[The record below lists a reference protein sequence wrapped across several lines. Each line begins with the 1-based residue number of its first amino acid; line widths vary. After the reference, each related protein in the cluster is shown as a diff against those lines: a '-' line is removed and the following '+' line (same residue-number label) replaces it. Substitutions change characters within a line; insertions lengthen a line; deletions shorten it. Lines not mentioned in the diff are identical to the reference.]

1 MRFGKPSGEYLRRRG
16 KQWGCTVSLVSYIV
30 NTAYFTPREHP
41 EIEYLDYPNVQVTI
55 SSGGESIYNLDV
67 TTPYPSMAAVVPS
80 PSVAYNSSVTTTQAA
95 STTVS
100 LAPPAKEGLAGWAI
114 SFIVI
119 IVVTILCCIAFG
131 GMYYLEK
138 FDGDDGRSRSSGKK
152 MNFFDLDDRSQAMS
166 QFSSQMSSKKQ
177 KKQKR
182 ISSSQ
187 REIESQGSVALNDR
201 LAINNNYDDASSAKE
216 SFDGDSRSHNSSSR
230 NHRIPRDPTMYLD
243 YIAEDQAY
251 VDEGHD
257 FQLEQQHGM
266 SGKSLSSQRSYTSQE
281 SRNSRNSRIKE
292 EKQSTRMS
300 SSIFSQESDTSGR
313 SSRHADNMGSAR
325 NSTNMSVMSSRSNS
339 SFNGSFL

>member
-1 MRFGKPSGEYLRRRG
+1 MSTCVGGANSGDALFHF
-16 KQWGCTVSLVSYIV
+16 VSYIV

-41 EIEYLDYPNVQVTI
+41 EIEYLDDPNVQVTI

-95 STTVS
+95 PTTVS
-100 LAPPAKEGLAGWAI
+100 APPAKEGLAGWAI

-119 IVVTILCCIAFG
+119 IVVTVLCCIAFG

-138 FDGDDGRSRSSGKK
+138 FDGDDGRSQSPGKK
-152 MNFFDLDDRSQAMS
+152 MYLFDLDSQSQARSQV
-166 QFSSQMSSKKQ
+166 SSHMSSKKQ

-187 REIESQGSVALNDR
+187 REIESQGSVASNDR

-251 VDEGHD
+251 VDEGHE

-266 SGKSLSSQRSYTSQE
+266 SGKSLSSQRSYMSQE
-281 SRNSRNSRIKE
+281 SQNSRNSRIKE

-313 SSRHADNMGSAR
+313 LSRHANMGSAR
-325 NSTNMSVMSSRSNS
+325 NSAVSVTSSQSKS

>member
-1 MRFGKPSGEYLRRRG
+1 
-16 KQWGCTVSLVSYIV
+16 
-30 NTAYFTPREHP
+30 
-41 EIEYLDYPNVQVTI
+41 
-55 SSGGESIYNLDV
+55 
-67 TTPYPSMAAVVPS
+67 MAAVVPS

-95 STTVS
+95 PTTVS
-100 LAPPAKEGLAGWAI
+100 APPAKEGLAGWAI

-119 IVVTILCCIAFG
+119 IVVTVLCCIAFG

-138 FDGDDGRSRSSGKK
+138 FDGDDGRSQSPGKK
-152 MNFFDLDDRSQAMS
+152 MYLFDLDSQSQARSQV
-166 QFSSQMSSKKQ
+166 SSHMSSKKQ

-187 REIESQGSVALNDR
+187 REIESQGSVASNDR

-251 VDEGHD
+251 VDEGHE

-266 SGKSLSSQRSYTSQE
+266 SGKSLSSQRSYMSQE
-281 SRNSRNSRIKE
+281 SQNSRNSRIKE

-313 SSRHADNMGSAR
+313 LSRHANMGSAR
-325 NSTNMSVMSSRSNS
+325 NSAVSVTSSQSKS

>member
-1 MRFGKPSGEYLRRRG
+1 MGMHMLHF
-16 KQWGCTVSLVSYIV
+16 VSYIV

-67 TTPYPSMAAVVPS
+67 TTPYPSMSAAVVPS
-80 PSVAYNSSVTTTQAA
+80 PSVAYNSSATTTTQAA
-95 STTVS
+95 SITTTVS
-100 LAPPAKEGLAGWAI
+100 APPAKEGLAGWAI

-119 IVVTILCCIAFG
+119 IVVTVLCCIAFG

-138 FDGDDGRSRSSGKK
+138 KDSQKAELDGDGDRSRMS
-152 MNFFDLDDRSQAMS
+152 FFDLDDRSQARS
-166 QFSSQMSSKKQ
+166 HVSSQMSSKKQ

-182 ISSSQ
+182 ISSGQRKIGSQ
-187 REIESQGSVALNDR
+187 SSVASNDR

-216 SFDGDSRSHNSSSR
+216 SFDSSSR

-281 SRNSRNSRIKE
+281 SRNSRIKE
-292 EKQSTRMS
+292 ETQLTRMS
-300 SSIFSQESDTSGR
+300 SSIFSEESDTSGR
-313 SSRHADNMGSAR
+313 SRRHADNMGSAR
-325 NSTNMSVMSSRSNS
+325 NSTNVSVTSSRSNS

>member
-1 MRFGKPSGEYLRRRG
+1 
-16 KQWGCTVSLVSYIV
+16 
-30 NTAYFTPREHP
+30 
-41 EIEYLDYPNVQVTI
+41 
-55 SSGGESIYNLDV
+55 
-67 TTPYPSMAAVVPS
+67 MAAVVPS

-119 IVVTILCCIAFG
+119 IVVTVLCFIAFG

-138 FDGDDGRSRSSGKK
+138 FEGDDGRSGSSGKK
-152 MNFFDLDDRSQAMS
+152 MNFFDLDDRSQARS

-187 REIESQGSVALNDR
+187 REIESQGSVASNDR

-216 SFDGDSRSHNSSSR
+216 SFDGDSRSQNSSSR

-251 VDEGHD
+251 VDEGHE

-281 SRNSRNSRIKE
+281 SQNSRNSRIKE

-313 SSRHADNMGSAR
+313 LSRHANMGSAR
-325 NSTNMSVMSSRSNS
+325 NSAVSVTSSQSKS

>member
-1 MRFGKPSGEYLRRRG
+1 MSTCVGGANSGDALFHF
-16 KQWGCTVSLVSYIV
+16 VSYIV

-41 EIEYLDYPNVQVTI
+41 EIEYLDDPNVQVTI

-95 STTVS
+95 PTTVS
-100 LAPPAKEGLAGWAI
+100 APPAKEGLAGWAI

-119 IVVTILCCIAFG
+119 IVVTVLCCIAFG

-138 FDGDDGRSRSSGKK
+138 FDGDDGRSQSPGKK
-152 MNFFDLDDRSQAMS
+152 MYLFDLDSQSQARSQV
-166 QFSSQMSSKKQ
+166 SSHMSSKKQ
-177 KKQKR
+177 KKR

-187 REIESQGSVALNDR
+187 REIESQGSVASNDR

-251 VDEGHD
+251 VDEGHE

-266 SGKSLSSQRSYTSQE
+266 SGKSLSSQRSYMSQE
-281 SRNSRNSRIKE
+281 SQNSRNSRIKE

-313 SSRHADNMGSAR
+313 LSRHANMGSAR
-325 NSTNMSVMSSRSNS
+325 NSAVSVTSSQSKS